1 MCERGAT
8 QPAGMNRRSNA
19 ARDSLRAASADA
31 APGHGEPWLRDY
43 LHKSVSFRFAG
54 HTLQFALSQSLFSSF
69 DVDTGSRL
77 LLASVAQQ
85 LAADPGERDR
95 LRSILDLGCG
105 TGVLGLALAKHYGAD
120 LTARDRDALALAVT
134 AHNAARNGVA
144 CRTRGGVD
152 ITNLDG
158 TREPGPFQLVVS
170 NLPAK
175 AGAPVLAHLV
185 AAAAQVTDPDGRLAV
200 VVVSNL
206 AEQTRRQLAAVAEL
220 IHEREGNRHTVFH
233 ARPRAR
239 SPRAMATG
247 APDAATAATST
258 LPDPYRRRHAEMTMS
273 GTSYLL
279 DTCYGLPDFDRPS
292 HLIELAAATM
302 QRRLL
307 AARASFPAT
316 TLVWNPGQGH
326 LPVWLARCAST
337 ARNAARQPQFALAS
351 RDALQL
357 LATCANLCRHGVPKD
372 MIAIHHQV
380 ALHRTTGRHDV
391 ALLQTDDDLPA
402 AARDGLFA
410 TLEPSLNPGGNV
422 VLYGGAPDIAP
433 LLRRRQ
439 PFKLVREGRR
449 RALRVAILGA
459 PLADVPSP
467 LSTDAS

>member
-1 MCERGAT
+1 MSSAPR
-8 QPAGMNRRSNA
+8 
-19 ARDSLRAASADA
+19 SADQ
-31 APGHGEPWLRDY
+31 PREHGEPWLRDY

-85 LAADPGERDR
+85 LASDPAERGR

-134 AHNAARNGVA
+134 AHNAAANGVA

-175 AGAPVLAHLV
+175 AGEPVLAHLV
-185 AAAAQVTDPDGRLAV
+185 STAAQVTDPGGRLAV

-233 ARPRAR
+233 ARPRAAGAAAGL
-239 SPRAMATG
+239 PATG
-247 APDAATAATST
+247 VAHAG
-258 LPDPYRRRHAEMTMS
+258 LPAPYRRHHGEMTLA
-273 GTSYLL
+273 GARFPLQTS
-279 DTCYGLPDFDRPS
+279 YGLPDFDRPS
-292 HLIELAAATM
+292 HLSELAAATM

-307 AARASFPAT
+307 AARASFPAM

-326 LPVWLARCAST
+326 LPVWLARCTSA
-337 ARNAARQPQFALAS
+337 AQNGARQTRFALAS

-357 LATCANLCRHGVPKD
+357 LTTCANLCRHGVPQD
-372 MIAIHHQV
+372 MIAAHHQV
-380 ALHRTTGRHDV
+380 ALHKTTGRHDL

-402 AARDGLFA
+402 AARDGLFS
-410 TLEPSLNPGGNV
+410 TLEPSLNPGGSV

-459 PLADVPSP
+459 PHVG
-467 LSTDAS
+467 